1 MDRIRA
7 KLNGRYHFLCHNTVL
22 SLLSCFHLHS
32 VSLILVLS
40 PPVPSFSLSFL
51 SPQPRLNP
59 LAACLPYLACHT
71 QCGPLHGDCLYSSL
85 KFEPIMSTGVMGREE
100 SVQQSEWRER
110 ERERGVESKEFS
122 ERKERQIWRREA
134 SEGLQWQAG
143 STQLWAKWLC
153 SCILYE
159 CIFSPIIKP
168 MGTSTDT
175 HYKWHFS
182 NKLITHKSL
191 TNIFKIHL
199 WWRWLMGYNN
209 WVKKWYIIA
218 LS

>member
-110 ERERGVESKEFS
+110 EREGSGKQGILRKKGETNMEERSK
-122 ERKERQIWRREA
+122 WRA
-134 SEGLQWQAG
+134 TVTGWKYTIMGKMVVFLYS
-143 STQLWAKWLC
+143 LWV
-153 SCILYE
+153 Y
-159 CIFSPIIKP
+159 FFP
-168 MGTSTDT
+168 
-175 HYKWHFS
+175 HH
-182 NKLITHKSL
+182 
-191 TNIFKIHL
+191 
-199 WWRWLMGYNN
+199 
-209 WVKKWYIIA
+209 
-218 LS
+218 